1 MARIKHIALHT
12 EDPSTTAD
20 FYKQTFGMDELR
32 IEPRDIG
39 TEGVW
44 LTDCYICFAI
54 LKFGGE

>member
-20 FYKQTFGMDELR
+20 FYKQTFDMDELR

-44 LTDCYICFAI
+44 LTDCYICFAT